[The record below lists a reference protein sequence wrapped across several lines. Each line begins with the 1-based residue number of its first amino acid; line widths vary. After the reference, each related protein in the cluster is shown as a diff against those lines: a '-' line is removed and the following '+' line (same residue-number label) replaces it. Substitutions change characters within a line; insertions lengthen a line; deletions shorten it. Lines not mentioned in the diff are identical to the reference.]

1 MITPPTPDPTIDGLA
16 YLGRSHFGWSHPADE
31 LIAGLNRVHSGW
43 AITVATHP
51 TGAAFPAANDQL
63 LAAASD
69 HRQLVPVARIDPW
82 AERPVGE
89 VSRVVRAGAKGV
101 FLHPAEEHF
110 RINDQVRVRPILEA
124 AAELDVP
131 VMIAAGFHLMAEP
144 LQLGE
149 AAGWVPE
156 LPVVLTNG
164 GQFNISGGS
173 QFDVELVMEQNP
185 NLHVHTTAM
194 YRQDFL
200 ERVVTRRGPDRLLFA
215 TAAPLFTM
223 EFERA
228 RVDLMHVDAT
238 QRALIMGGNAAR
250 IFGIGVTA

>member
-1 MITPPTPDPTIDGLA
+1 MTTTSSPDAIIDGLV
-16 YLGRSHFGWSHPADE
+16 YLGRSHYGWSHTADE
-31 LIAGLNRVHSGW
+31 LIAGLNRVHIGS
-43 AITVATHP
+43 AIAVAAHP
-51 TGAAFPAANDQL
+51 TGADFQAANDQL
-63 LAAASD
+63 LAAAGG
-69 HRQLVPVARIDPW
+69 HRQLIPVARIDPW
-82 AERPVGE
+82 AERPGE
-89 VSRVVRAGAKGV
+89 LSRVVRAGAKGV

-110 RINDQVRVRPILEA
+110 RINDQVRVRPIMEA
-124 AAELDVP
+124 AAEHDVP

-173 QFDVELVMEQNP
+173 QFDVELIMEQNP

-215 TAAPLFTM
+215 SAAPLFTM

-228 RVDLMHVDAT
+228 RADLMHVDAT

-250 IFGIGVTA
+250 IFRLGAAA